1 MQANILGILTF
12 IFIFGVL
19 VVIHEYGHL
28 YFAKRAGILVREF
41 SIGMGPKIFSHI
53 AKDGTAYTI
62 RILPVGGYV
71 RMAGWGEDTTVIK
84 TGQPASLT
92 LNESGLVT
100 RVNLSGKQLDN
111 QSLPINVT
119 SFDFEDRLEISG
131 LVLDESRT
139 YTLDH
144 DATIVEEDGTEI
156 RIAPLDVQYQ
166 NASVLGRLMTN
177 FAGPL
182 NNFILGTLAFIL
194 LVFVLG
200 GVSDESTNVIRV
212 NQGGAVAQAG
222 IKSGDAI
229 TDIDGQAIEDW
240 ADLTAAVSQAT
251 QENNPELMVTYE
263 REGKSQTVKVTPE
276 KIKGTYYIGVSPSMK
291 TGFFDKVLGGL
302 EMAWESLFT
311 ILNAL
316 KNLLLR
322 PSLDQV
328 GGPVAIFQVSRDA
341 AQQGPEQV
349 IYILAALSMNVGI
362 VNLIPIPV
370 LDGGKIMINLLE
382 LIRRKPLKKEVEGA
396 MTIVGV
402 VIMVALMLVVTW
414 NDIMRAFF

>member
-12 IFIFGVL
+12 IFIFGIL

-402 VIMVALMLVVTW
+402 VIMVALMLVITW

>member
-12 IFIFGVL
+12 IFIFGIL